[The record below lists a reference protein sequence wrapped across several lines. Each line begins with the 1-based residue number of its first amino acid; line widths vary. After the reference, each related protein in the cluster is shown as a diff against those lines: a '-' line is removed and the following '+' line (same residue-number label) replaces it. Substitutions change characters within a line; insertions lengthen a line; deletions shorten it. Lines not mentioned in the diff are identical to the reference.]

1 MNNSKIKTL
10 VGIIIFLLITN
21 VAMLIFFIVLSKPVK
36 KQRNHEFSGMYYSL
50 QKDVGFSKDQLAQY
64 QTLRNDQMQKMKPLF
79 NELRNAKKD
88 FYGLIY
94 SGNISDSL
102 INADA
107 DSISQ
112 KQKRLDMN
120 MFKYFQNVRRLCLPD
135 QTQKFDSSLKKE
147 VVRMVARPGK
157 DNNRSPGNN

>member
-36 KQRNHEFSGMYYSL
+36 KQRNHEFNGMYYSL
-50 QKDVGFSKDQLAQY
+50 QKDVGFSKDQLGQY
-64 QTLRNDQMQKMKPLF
+64 QTLRNEQMQKMKPLF

-120 MFKYFQNVRRLCLPD
+120 MFKYFQNVRSLCLPD

-157 DNNRSPGNN
+157 DNKRPPGNN

>member
-36 KQRNHEFSGMYYSL
+36 KQRNREFNGMSYSL
-50 QKDVGFSKDQLAQY
+50 QNDVGFSKDQLAKY
-64 QTLRNDQMQKMKPLF
+64 QSLRNEQMQKMRPLF

-94 SGNISDSL
+94 SGNMSDSL

-120 MFKYFQNVRRLCLPD
+120 MFRYFQNVRTLCLPD

-147 VVRMVARPGK
+147 VARMIARPGK
-157 DNNRSPGNN
+157 DNKRPPANN

>member
-64 QTLRNDQMQKMKPLF
+64 QTLRNEQMQKMKPLF

-120 MFKYFQNVRRLCLPD
+120 MFKYFQKVRSLCLPD

-157 DNNRSPGNN
+157 DSKRPPGNN